1 MSLTS
6 AQFLLYFA
14 VSLLVYYLLPGKI
27 QWIGLLIFS
36 VAFYVLSVTPY
47 TIVYLLVSVVS
58 TTACVNWIAKCRS
71 EKKESGA
78 AIALAVGLVIN
89 IGILALLKYSNFFS
103 SNINRMSSLLGGSL
117 NLPAINLLAPLG
129 ISFYTMQVLAY
140 LLDSYWGIVVPE
152 RNLFKTALFFG
163 YYPQLTSG
171 PIARYADVG
180 PQLFSGHRFD
190 AQKVMDGIVRI
201 LWGIF
206 KKLVISS
213 RCGIIVDTIYA
224 DTVTYQG
231 LYIWLAAGLFMLQ
244 LYTDF
249 SGCMD
254 IILGASEC
262 YGIVLPENFRT
273 PFFSRSVQEFWQRWH
288 ITLGGFMRDYVMYP
302 VLRSKLCRKMT
313 KWIKAH
319 FGKKAAKQIP
329 SYLAMLCVWLL
340 MGLWHGGS
348 WKYILG
354 QGMWFWTMIVL
365 SQMLEPCFKK
375 IKSTLNINTECFSW
389 HLFQS
394 LRVYLLVCVGNMFF
408 RLGSFTEALRT
419 IKLGFSEWD
428 IRFLL
433 DGSLYEL
440 GLGEKDFRLM
450 IVSLGVLLLV
460 DVLNDKESVRKRLA
474 RQNIVFRY
482 LILLLLIFA
491 ILIFGMYGI
500 GYDAQSFIYEGF

>member
-1 MSLTS
+1 MARLTWLLLIEKVSDLLWYVELLDNKGENEMSLTS

-201 LWGIF
+201 L
-206 KKLVISS
+206 
-213 RCGIIVDTIYA
+213 
-224 DTVTYQG
+224 
-231 LYIWLAAGLFMLQ
+231 
-244 LYTDF
+244 
-249 SGCMD
+249 
-254 IILGASEC
+254 
-262 YGIVLPENFRT
+262 
-273 PFFSRSVQEFWQRWH
+273 
-288 ITLGGFMRDYVMYP
+288 
-302 VLRSKLCRKMT
+302 
-313 KWIKAH
+313 
-319 FGKKAAKQIP
+319 
-329 SYLAMLCVWLL
+329 
-340 MGLWHGGS
+340 
-348 WKYILG
+348 
-354 QGMWFWTMIVL
+354 
-365 SQMLEPCFKK
+365 
-375 IKSTLNINTECFSW
+375 
-389 HLFQS
+389 
-394 LRVYLLVCVGNMFF
+394 
-408 RLGSFTEALRT
+408 
-419 IKLGFSEWD
+419 
-428 IRFLL
+428 
-433 DGSLYEL
+433 
-440 GLGEKDFRLM
+440 
-450 IVSLGVLLLV
+450 
-460 DVLNDKESVRKRLA
+460 
-474 RQNIVFRY
+474 
-482 LILLLLIFA
+482 
-491 ILIFGMYGI
+491 
-500 GYDAQSFIYEGF
+500 